1 MDNGL
6 PTYDIYIDLNDEQTG
21 LEANSGVLNPA
32 HELLVTTFSGQN
44 RTVKFT
50 SDSLRKE
57 IALSFNETMKFNDE
71 DQTVYGVAI
80 AADKPIYRN
89 DGVEEYNVR
98 FTPKAISD
106 IIHDYSRKENF
117 NKFNIEHNSEKL
129 EDGVYMILSY
139 QIDQAKGLTAPKRFE
154 NESDGTWILG
164 YKIVNQDV
172 YNMFKDGTIQGFSVE
187 GTFIMDQFS
196 AFSDQVKRLE
206 SVLDKLESVLKK

>member
-1 MDNGL
+1 MEDNL
-6 PTYDIYIDLNDEQTG
+6 PVYDIFIDLDDPDTG
-21 LEANSGVLNPA
+21 LDANSGVLNPA

-44 RTVKFT
+44 RTVKF
-50 SDSLRKE
+50 SGDSLRKE
-57 IALSFNETMKFNDE
+57 IATNFNKTMKFNDE

-80 AADKPIYRN
+80 SADKPIYRN
-89 DGVEEYNVR
+89 DGVEEYYVK
-98 FTPKAISD
+98 FSPSAIAD

-139 QIDQAKGLTAPKRFE
+139 QIEKAKGLTAPQRFE

-164 YKIVNQDV
+164 YKIVNTEI

-187 GTFIMDQFS
+187 GTFVMDEFS
-196 AFSDQVKRLE
+196 AFGSMLDEIASRLDQLE
-206 SVLDKLESVLKK
+206 KNILK